1 MTASMTAALT
11 DLASNLKDR
20 ARIGAE
26 DVLGLRRLVWAD
38 ASVSAEEADALM
50 ALNTACPVQAP
61 EWIDYFVEVMTDYLV
76 RQQQPEGYVDAAKAE
91 WLMQWIDRDGR
102 VDSRGELE
110 LLVKIIETAASVP
123 SSLRTYSLKQIE
135 AAVLTGSGPTRRECH
150 DGNGTLEAGS
160 INATEVELLKRVI
173 YAQGGTGGW
182 IVSTEEA
189 DMLFR
194 LKDATLNANNAAGWS
209 DLFVHAVANHLMAH
223 RNYETLTRDEQIRID
238 AYAADTQVHIGRFFR
253 RMVGLESSILPETVL
268 DIPGRIADET
278 AAAADHALTPAEIRW
293 TVDHIRQDGRYDAME
308 KALVAFLRNEGVVPH
323 TADK

>member
-1 MTASMTAALT
+1 MTAALA
-11 DLASNLKDR
+11 DLTSTLTKS

-38 ASVSAEEADALM
+38 AAVSREEADALM

-76 RQQQPEGYVDAAKAE
+76 RQQQPEGYVDNAKTE
-91 WLMQWIDRDGR
+91 WLMQWIDKDGR

-110 LLVKIIETAASVP
+110 LLAKVIETAVSVP
-123 SSLRTYSLKQIE
+123 QSLRTYTLKQIE
-135 AAVLTGSGPTRRECH
+135 TAVLTGSGPTRRERS
-150 DGNGTLEAGS
+150 DGDGTLDAGC

-173 YAQGGTGGW
+173 YAEGGVDGW

-194 LKDATLNANNAAGWS
+194 LKDATLGAPNAEGWA

-223 RNYETLTRDEQIRID
+223 RNYDTLSRDHQMRID
-238 AYAADTQVHIGRFFR
+238 AYAADTTVHIGRFFR
-253 RMVGLESSILPETVL
+253 RMIGREQAALPDTVL
-268 DIPGRIADET
+268 SIPDRIADEQ
-278 AAAADHALTPAEIRW
+278 AADADHALTPAEVRW
-293 TVDHIRQDGRYDAME
+293 TIDHIRADGRYDALE
-308 KALVAFLRNEGVVPH
+308 KALVAFLRNEGVVPLNPGI
-323 TADK
+323 